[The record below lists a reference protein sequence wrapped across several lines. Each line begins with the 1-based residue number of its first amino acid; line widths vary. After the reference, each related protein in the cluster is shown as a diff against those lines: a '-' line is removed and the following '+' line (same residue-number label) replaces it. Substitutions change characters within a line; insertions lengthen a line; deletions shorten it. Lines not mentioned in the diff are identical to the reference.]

1 MAVNRPWFEFCAF
14 LYTSTHCKLDHSCL
28 ERNWEGPWNS
38 WLWEHLQ
45 NYVQAS
51 FRRDLYAC
59 CSEGLLGQ
67 WSVLKWYNIWV
78 PLSDCHLSDTIRYFS
93 DSNSENW
100 LISHIVWG
108 AIFVFRGTQIC
119 WGKAEYAVGERINS
133 GIWRSVSKLKENIEA
148 LWSIT
153 LSNDL
158 AKSWQCSD
166 VIFRREIQEFSSSFS
181 RSFTMWIV
189 PAEDFGKLNLMY
201 LVLSTIIICR
211 NALVLEVIPR

>member
-1 MAVNRPWFEFCAF
+1 MAVNRPWFEFFCAF

-153 LSNDL
+153 LLDDLSHDNDRMSAFWGKYKNSPPVSPGL
-158 AKSWQCSD
+158 WQCESFQQK
-166 VIFRREIQEFSSSFS
+166 IFENQIWCIRCYRQSP
-181 RSFTMWIV
+181 TAGM
-189 PAEDFGKLNLMY
+189 L
-201 LVLSTIIICR
+201 
-211 NALVLEVIPR
+211 